1 MYVHPTR
8 VHVLQIAC
16 IMRTYTFMQLFHYCF
31 PTGNIAALNSKAQG
45 TKFGVHYELVVPANS
60 HVTIKCRLVAE
71 GEAHPL
77 GFETDFDAVFQRR
90 ISETNDFY
98 KQVFKNVPLY
108 YLVPEKF

>member
-1 MYVHPTR
+1 M
-8 VHVLQIAC
+8 
-16 IMRTYTFMQLFHYCF
+16 
-31 PTGNIAALNSKAQG
+31 
-45 TKFGVHYELVVPANS
+45 
-60 HVTIKCRLVAE
+60 TIKCRLVAE
-71 GEAHPL
+71 SEAHPL